1 MKYLALYAGLLVSGS
16 IPAAH
21 ACEKADLV
29 LHNANIY
36 TVNDKAPKAEA
47 LAIRDGKFIYVGS
60 NDGIKP
66 YLCGDNDIRNLHGMA
81 VYPGFTD
88 SHYHLKG
95 VGYREKELNLQ
106 GTESLEAMLDQ
117 VAAYLK
123 SHPVPEDG
131 WLVGRGW
138 IEKTWPEKRFPT
150 RQEIDAIA
158 PDHPAFLVRADGHAG
173 IANSQALKLAG
184 IDATTPNPDG
194 GEILRDKDGN
204 PTGMLVD
211 NAMALVTRLI
221 PEPTRAEDKEAFI
234 LATNRNAALG
244 WTQTQNA
251 GGSWQDLELLQE
263 LKQEGKLKTRVYYA
277 LSDGEPAKRLLAE
290 GAVMD
295 PDHMIVA
302 RSIKLYSDGA
312 LGSRGAALLADYA
325 DHHSK
330 GLLLTDHARIM
341 PILTQALK
349 KGIQIETHAIGDRAN
364 RLVLN
369 WYEEAFSLVPP
380 AERKVKNPR
389 WRIEHAQNI
398 HPDDQQRFIDM
409 GVIPSMQAS
418 HAIGDLHFAPDRLG
432 PERLKYA
439 YPWKDMIKK
448 GAIIPG
454 GSDAPVEIGDPR
466 IEFYA
471 AVARKDLD
479 GFQTE
484 GWHPEQ
490 ALSREEALKMLTL
503 WPAIAA
509 FQEDI
514 RGSIEVGK
522 LADLTVMTMDLMMVP
537 EDWMMKTLSFLTVVG
552 GDIVYEAE
560 IVRIGT
566 FKMVP
571 KDEIENK

>member
-1 MKYLALYAGLLVSGS
+1 MKSVAVLLSGLCLSALTL
-16 IPAAH
+16 PAL

-29 LHNANIY
+29 LHNATIY
-36 TVNDKAPKAEA
+36 TVHDKAPKAEA
-47 LAIRDGKFIYVGS
+47 VAIKDGKFIYVG
-60 NDGIKP
+60 NEDGIKP
-66 YLCGDNDIRNLHGMA
+66 YLCGDNQIRDLHGMA

-106 GTESLEAMLDQ
+106 GSESLKAMLQQ
-117 VAAYLK
+117 VSAYQQA
-123 SHPVPEDG
+123 HPAPARD

-150 RQEIDAIA
+150 LREIDAIV
-158 PDHPAFLVRADGHAG
+158 PDRPAFLVRADGHAG
-173 IANSQALKLAG
+173 IANSRALELAG
-184 IDATTPNPDG
+184 IDAETQAPDG
-194 GEILRDKDGN
+194 GAILKDPDGK
-204 PTGMLVD
+204 PSGMLVD
-211 NAMALVTRLI
+211 NAMVMVTRLI
-221 PEPTRAEDKEAFI
+221 PEPSRADDKDAFV
-234 LATNRNAALG
+234 LATNRNASLG
-244 WTQTQNA
+244 WTQIQNA
-251 GGSWQDLELLQE
+251 GGIWQDLELLDE
-263 LKQEGKLKTRVYYA
+263 LRQEGKLKTRVYYA
-277 LSDGEPAKRLLAE
+277 LSEGEPAKRLLAE
-290 GAVMD
+290 GPVID
-295 PDHMIVA
+295 PGHMIVA
-302 RSIKLYSDGA
+302 HAIKLYSDGA
-312 LGSRGAALLADYA
+312 LGSRGAALLADYS

-330 GLLLTDHARIM
+330 GLLLTDHDRIM
-341 PILTQALK
+341 PILIQALK

-364 RLVLN
+364 RLVLD
-369 WYEEAFSLVPP
+369 WYEEAFSKVPP
-380 AERKVKNPR
+380 EQRKIKEPR

-398 HPDDQQRFIDM
+398 HPDDQQRFVDL

-471 AVARKDLD
+471 AVIRKDLN
-479 GFQTE
+479 GYQAE

-490 ALSREEALKMLTL
+490 ALSRVEALKMLTI

-509 FQEDI
+509 FQEDV

-522 LADLTVMTMDLMMVP
+522 LADLTVLTKDLMTEP
-537 EDWMMKTLSFLTVVG
+537 EENLMSSSTVMT
-552 GDIVYEAE
+552 IVAGT
-560 IVRIGT
+560 IV
-566 FKMVP
+566 FEK
-571 KDEIENK
+571 